1 MTVGNRECHYPR
13 SELKER
19 QLRGIT
25 VHRNSRPAIAG
36 LFTKVQVRLCSR
48 WSVQCTYFR
57 TSIIGYRRLH
67 DTRKNKNSRQT
78 GGHQCVCHRCSH
90 PFAPH
95 SFDQSERRILKLIGS
110 MPENLGEAFTRRPNK
125 MWSAVVSR
133 YRESEARASFRGRG
147 GSDVLDAFA

>member
-25 VHRNSRPAIAG
+25 VHRNSRPALAG

-57 TSIIGYRRLH
+57 TSIIGYWRLH

-78 GGHQCVCHRCSH
+78 DGRQCVCHRCSH

-95 SFDQSERRILKLIGS
+95 SFDQSERRILKSIGS
-110 MPENLGEAFTRRPNK
+110 MLLPADQTKCGAPWCHGTESQRP
-125 MWSAVVSR
+125 V
-133 YRESEARASFRGRG
+133 E
-147 GSDVLDAFA
+147 DVGL